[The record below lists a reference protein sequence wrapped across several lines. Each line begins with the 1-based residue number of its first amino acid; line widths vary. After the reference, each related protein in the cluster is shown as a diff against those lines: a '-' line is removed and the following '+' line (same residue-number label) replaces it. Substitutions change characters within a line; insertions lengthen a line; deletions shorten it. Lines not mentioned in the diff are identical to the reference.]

1 VQRRNRQMR
10 PQRALPDRYY
20 PAGGTGQKARQLRR
34 ADLTLIAKIAMA
46 REQHPDG
53 APPAKTWQV
62 YIVRCQDG
70 SYYTGITTDLA
81 RRIAEHNS
89 AAGGARYTRP
99 RQPVSLVYAETAP
112 DRSAACRREYQLR
125 RLTPAMKRALISRG
139 APLREAPRPREG

>member
-112 DRSAACRREYQLR
+112 DRSTACRREYQLR